1 MLPRSD
7 IVWRSDGKEPGASIF
22 HALAFLGWL
31 MLFSVQILLIRRGS
45 IRLHRRL
52 GILALL
58 LLPAM
63 IVLGP
68 ATAIVMDAAR
78 YGPGNTSF
86 PFMST
91 QFTNVLASSVLILA
105 GLWWRKSASAHK
117 RLMLMGT
124 LALTEPG
131 LSRIYAGWL
140 YDRLGEGFGPYL
152 VETYSGGFV
161 LMLGGGLYDLATRGR
176 LHPAYVAAFAWCLAN
191 EVAAAWLYYLPWWA
205 DVTRHLVGH

>member
-1 MLPRSD
+1 
-7 IVWRSDGKEPGASIF
+7 
-22 HALAFLGWL
+22 

-91 QFTNVLASSVLILA
+91 QFTNVLASSVLIAA

-152 VETYSGGFV
+152 IETYIGGIV
-161 LMLGGGLYDLATRGR
+161 PMLGVGLYDLATRGR

-205 DVTRHLVGH
+205 DVTRHLIGH